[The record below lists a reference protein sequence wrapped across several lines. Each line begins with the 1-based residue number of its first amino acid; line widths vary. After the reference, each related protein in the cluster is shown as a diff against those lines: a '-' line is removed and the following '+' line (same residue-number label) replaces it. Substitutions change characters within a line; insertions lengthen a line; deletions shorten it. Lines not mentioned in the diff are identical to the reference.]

1 MPWERIGW
9 EGPGE
14 EGSPRSL
21 QSSLTPVS
29 RLCPGWQNV
38 VRKVWGAGSTSLR
51 AHCVNN

>member
-38 VRKVWGAGSTSLR
+38 VRKVWAPVQQVCART
-51 AHCVNN
+51 V